1 LSPIFVT
8 TRFLQYSAMAVYP
21 FVFIKRVEM
30 QYDKELVNHELIHH
44 RQQLEMG
51 ILPFYI
57 AYLFN
62 YLYNLIIYRKHYAAY
77 RNIIFEREAFAM
89 DKDLEYLSRRKF
101 WNFLQY

>member
-1 LSPIFVT
+1 MKPIFIT

-21 FVFIKRVEM
+21 FVFVKQPEM
-30 QYDKELVNHELIHH
+30 KDNKVLMNHELIHH
-44 RQQLEMG
+44 RQQLEML
-51 ILPFYI
+51 IIPFYI

-62 YLYNLIIYRKHYAAY
+62 YLYNLLVYRKHYEAY

-89 DKDLEYLSRRKF
+89 DKDLEYLSQRKF